1 MAIETDVDAAV
12 AVVRIC
18 ERCARVGRVLVMV
31 LVRGSRG
38 GVRARRCVA
47 VRRRLCARAETHQ
60 LELAGLLTESLC
72 ICVISVCSEGLPFEF
87 HADSEGE
94 ES

>member
-1 MAIETDVDAAV
+1 MAIQTDVDAAV

-38 GVRARRCVA
+38 GVRARRCVV
-47 VRRRLCARAETHQ
+47 VRRRVCCRRSCKHFRALGQRQAVTDVQ
-60 LELAGLLTESLC
+60 A
-72 ICVISVCSEGLPFEF
+72 
-87 HADSEGE
+87 
-94 ES
+94 